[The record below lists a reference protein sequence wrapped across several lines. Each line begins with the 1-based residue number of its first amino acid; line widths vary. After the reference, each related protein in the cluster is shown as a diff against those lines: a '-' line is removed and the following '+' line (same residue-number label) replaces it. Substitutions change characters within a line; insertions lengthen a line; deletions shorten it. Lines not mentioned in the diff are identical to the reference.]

1 MKDKLI
7 STVSGIRGV
16 IGQTLT
22 VDIALKAGIAYG
34 AYIKGKRVV
43 VGGDS
48 RTSHIML
55 KSAVISGLISQGC
68 DVVEIGICPTPTI
81 EMAIV
86 GEDAFGGVGIT
97 ASHNPIEWNG
107 LKFFNKKG
115 EFLTQRQ
122 YEIFKTFLDA
132 KDIQP
137 KPWSKIGRIFIEY
150 NWIEKHVN
158 EILGLNLIRV
168 NKLKKR
174 KFKVVIDAVN
184 GGGAIAGPMLLE
196 KLGCRV
202 IRLNCTPDGKFPHRP
217 EPVPENLKQLSAKVL
232 DEGADI
238 GFAVDPDA
246 DRLAI
251 VSELGKPLGEEYTLA
266 LSADY
271 VLSKKPG
278 PMVVNLS
285 SSNLN
290 RDVCDRHK
298 CRLYHSKVGE
308 ANVVEMMHRK
318 KAVIGG
324 EGNGGVILPAL
335 HYGRDSL
342 VGMALVLQS
351 MADRKK
357 PISELAGEIG
367 PYVILK
373 GKGNIDAKFD
383 VKLSRLQKQL
393 SDQKISTVDGVRV
406 DFNNGWVHIRR
417 SNTEP
422 IYRLISEAGTKKE
435 ARELI
440 TYIKEKL

>member
-1 MKDKLI
+1 
-7 STVSGIRGV
+7 
-16 IGQTLT
+16 
-22 VDIALKAGIAYG
+22 
-34 AYIKGKRVV
+34 
-43 VGGDS
+43 
-48 RTSHIML
+48 
-55 KSAVISGLISQGC
+55 
-68 DVVEIGICPTPTI
+68 
-81 EMAIV
+81 
-86 GEDAFGGVGIT
+86 
-97 ASHNPIEWNG
+97 
-107 LKFFNKKG
+107 
-115 EFLTQRQ
+115 
-122 YEIFKTFLDA
+122 LDA
-132 KDIQP
+132 KDIPP
-137 KPWSKIGRIFIEY
+137 KPWNKIGRIFIEY

-158 EILGLNLIRV
+158 EVLGLNLIRA

-184 GGGAIAGPMLLE
+184 GGGSIAGPMLLE

-202 IRLNCTPDGKFPHRP
+202 IRLNCTPDGKFPHRA

-251 VSELGKPLGEEYTLA
+251 VSEKGKPLGEEYTLA

-278 PMVVNLS
+278 PMVINLS

-351 MADRKK
+351 MADSKK
-357 PISELAGEIG
+357 PVSELAGGIG

-373 GKGNIDAKFD
+373 SKGNIDAKFD

-393 SDQKISTVDGVRV
+393 ADQKISTVDGVRV
-406 DFNNGWVHIRR
+406 DFNNGWVHIRK

-440 TYIKEKL
+440 AYIKEKL